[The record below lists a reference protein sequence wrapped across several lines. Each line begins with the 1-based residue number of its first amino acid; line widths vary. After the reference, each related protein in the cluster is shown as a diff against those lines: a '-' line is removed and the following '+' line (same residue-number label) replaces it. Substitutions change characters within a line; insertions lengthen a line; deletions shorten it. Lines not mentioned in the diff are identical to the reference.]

1 MDDITV
7 EHLEDTEAAGCICAT
22 VTLPST
28 QLAPLLDIAVR
39 AAGTYACLIIKRLQK
54 RLKGLEV
61 TLTGDE
67 IRMILDLALQA
78 LPQNKPRR
86 AGLKACHRRSLA
98 LACVG
103 IPHQLSILRRKL
115 IHVKAR

>member
-1 MDDITV
+1 MDGITV
-7 EHLEDTEAAGCICAT
+7 EHLQAQKQRAAFCTT

-54 RLKGLEV
+54 RLRGLEV

-86 AGLKACHRRSLA
+86 ARL
-98 LACVG
+98 
-103 IPHQLSILRRKL
+103 
-115 IHVKAR
+115 HVVPQAKV

>member
-7 EHLEDTEAAGCICAT
+7 EHLETQKQRAAFCAT

-28 QLAPLLDIAVR
+28 QLAPLLDIAVGE
-39 AAGTYACLIIKRLQK
+39 AGTYACLIIKRLQK
-54 RLKGLEV
+54 RLRGLEV

-86 AGLKACHRRSLA
+86 AGLKAVPQA
-98 LACVG
+98 KV
-103 IPHQLSILRRKL
+103 
-115 IHVKAR
+115 

>member
-7 EHLEDTEAAGCICAT
+7 EHLETQKQRAAFCAT

-54 RLKGLEV
+54 RLRGRDPHDSRSGAASV
-61 TLTGDE
+61 TPEQASSGRFESRATGE
-67 IRMILDLALQA
+67 
-78 LPQNKPRR
+78 
-86 AGLKACHRRSLA
+86 GLA

>member
-1 MDDITV
+1 MDEITV
-7 EHLEDTEAAGCICAT
+7 EHLETRKQLAASCAT

-28 QLAPLLDIAVR
+28 QLAPLLEIAVR

-54 RLKGLEV
+54 RLRGLEV

-78 LPQNKPRR
+78 LTENKSRR
-86 AGLKACHRRSLA
+86 ARLK
-98 LACVG
+98 VV
-103 IPHQLSILRRKL
+103 PTEK
-115 IHVKAR
+115 V

>member
-1 MDDITV
+1 MDEITV
-7 EHLEDTEAAGCICAT
+7 EQLETQKKRAAVCTT

-54 RLKGLEV
+54 RLRGLEV

-78 LPQNKPRR
+78 LAENNPRR
-86 AGLKACHRRSLA
+86 ARLK
-98 LACVG
+98 VV
-103 IPHQLSILRRKL
+103 PP
-115 IHVKAR
+115 ARV